1 MSVDSIPAARSATAA
16 SWLRRVPVSLL
27 IVISLLIILLVI
39 GAVLSDR
46 FATLKNFLNVFQQAA
61 GLGFVSLGQTLVVL
75 TGGIDLSVG
84 AMISLASNFTSG
96 WINGDPALVAP
107 VVVGVILL
115 GAAIGCVNGAL
126 THYLKIHPLV
136 VTLGMAAILQGVTLL
151 YSLAPAGK
159 VPPEFEGLAFGRLFG
174 LSYGGLIMLALFV
187 LVGVFLHLTRTGNA
201 IFAVGGDPRGAHLLG
216 ISVPRTLIVAYGLSG
231 AFAAFTG
238 VYLVSRMGSG
248 DPWRG
253 EGFELA
259 SITPVVV
266 GGTALAGGRGGVLG
280 TLLGVYLISLLNN
293 LLNFLDVSTFYQ
305 WIIQGLIIITAVAI
319 NLERGKKS

>member
-1 MSVDSIPAARSATAA
+1 MTTEAAVTRSRSWRWWIRRIPLSLMVVVALLLLLLMTGAA
-16 SWLRRVPVSLL
+16 
-27 IVISLLIILLVI
+27 
-39 GAVLSDR
+39 LSDR
-46 FATLKNFLNVFQQAA
+46 FATTRNFLNVFQQAA
-61 GLGFVSLGQTLVVL
+61 SLGIVSLGQTLVVL

-84 AMISLASNFTSG
+84 AMISLTSNLTSG
-96 WINGDPALVAP
+96 LINGEPQRVLP
-107 VVVGVILL
+107 VVFGVIAL
-115 GAAIGCVNGAL
+115 GAAIGCINGLL
-126 THYLKIHPLV
+126 TYYLRIHPLI
-136 VTLGMAAILQGVTLL
+136 VTLGMASILQGITLL

-159 VPPEFEGLAFGRLFG
+159 VTPEFQALAYGRVFGV
-174 LSYGGLIMLALFV
+174 SIGGLVMVGLFV
-187 LVGVFLHLTRTGNA
+187 LAAIFLHLTRTGNA

-216 ISVPRTLIVAYGLSG
+216 ISVARTLAITYGLSG
-231 AFAAFTG
+231 ALAAFTG
-238 VYLVSRMGSG
+238 VYLVSRMGGG

-266 GGTALAGGRGGVLG
+266 GGTILAGGRGGVLG

-319 NLERGKKS
+319 NTERGKQT

>member
-1 MSVDSIPAARSATAA
+1 MTTIGTTGAMPTRSL
-16 SWLRRVPVSLL
+16 LRRVPLSLG
-27 IVISLLIILLVI
+27 VVVILLVALIAI
-39 GAVLSDR
+39 GALLSDR
-46 FATLKNFLNVFQQAA
+46 FLTAKNLLNVFQQAA
-61 GLGFVSLGQTLVVL
+61 GLGFASLGQTLVIL

-84 AMISLASNFTSG
+84 AMISLSSNFTSG
-96 WINGDPALVAP
+96 IIDGDAALVIP
-107 VVVGVILL
+107 VVAGVLAL
-115 GAAIGCVNGAL
+115 GAAIGACSGAISY
-126 THYLKIHPLV
+126 YLRIHPLI
-136 VTLGMAAILQGVTLL
+136 VTLGMAAVLQGTTLL

-159 VPPEFEGLAFGRLFG
+159 VPPGFQQLAYGRVFG
-174 LSYGGLIMLALFV
+174 LSIAGLVMVALFA
-187 LVGVFLHLTRTGNA
+187 LVGLFLHRTRTGAA
-201 IFAVGGDPRGAHLLG
+201 IYAVGGDPRAARLLG
-216 ISVPRTLIVAYGLSG
+216 ISVPRVMVLVYAASGLL
-231 AFAAFTG
+231 AALTG
-238 VYLVSRMGSG
+238 IYFVSRMGSG

-319 NLERGKKS
+319 HVERGKEE

>member
-1 MSVDSIPAARSATAA
+1 MATEHGPLAAIALGR
-16 SWLRRVPVSLL
+16 WLRRIPLSLLVVVSLL
-27 IVISLLIILLVI
+27 VLLL
-39 GAVLSDR
+39 AVGTALSDR
-46 FATLKNFLNVFQQAA
+46 FATRSNLLNVFQQAT

-84 AMISLASNFTSG
+84 AMISLTSNFTSG
-96 WINGDPALVAP
+96 WIDGDPNRVVI
-107 VVVGVILL
+107 VVVGVLLL
-115 GAAIGCVNGAL
+115 GGAIGCVNGLL
-126 THYLKIHPLV
+126 THYLKVHPLI
-136 VTLGMAAILQGVTLL
+136 VTLGMASILQGTTLL

-159 VPPEFEGLAFGRLFG
+159 VPVAFEALAYGRVLGLSVGGLA
-174 LSYGGLIMLALFV
+174 MLALFA
-187 LVGVFLHLTRTGNA
+187 LVAVFLHLTRTGNA
-201 IFAVGGDPRGAHLLG
+201 IYAVGADPYGARLLG
-216 ISVPRTLIVAYGLSG
+216 ISVARTLVIAYGLSG
-231 AFAAFTG
+231 AFAALTG
-238 VYLVSRMGSG
+238 VYLVSRLGSG

-319 NLERGKKS
+319 HIERGRKI